1 MAGPRPDLAA
11 NVGLA
16 GVKNKDQRY
25 VKSRLTLA
33 YLAYR

>member
-1 MAGPRPDLAA
+1 
-11 NVGLA
+11 LA